1 MEKPK
6 QLRCKKEYGAYIY
19 RVGRHQIE
27 DLREV
32 KIAGK
37 FYTVRYNFWLELV
50 REDDE
55 EYQVASKRYFI
66 AAKFAGVDIK
76 VNLDE
81 LLRAGAE
88 IVPVKFGPQPPA
100 VKPRTKVKTRK

>member
-27 DLREV
+27 NLIEV

-37 FYTVRYNFWLELV
+37 FHAVRHDLWLELV
-50 REDDE
+50 REEDE
-55 EYQVASKRYFI
+55 EYQVVSKRYFI

-76 VNLDE
+76 VRLDE

-88 IVPVKFGPQPPA
+88 IFPVKFRPQPPA
-100 VKPRTKVKTRK
+100 APRKKGKARK